1 MTLKDKMDA
10 VVFTRVHYV
19 VKEIARVSKACEAL
33 DAGNIELL
41 GQLLFETHDGLSREY
56 EVSQPRVGLLGRIG
70 LSR

>member
-1 MTLKDKMDA
+1 MLLFYTY
-10 VVFTRVHYV
+10 YV

-41 GQLLFETHDGLSREY
+41 GQLLLKTHDGLSREY
-56 EVSQPRVGLLGRIG
+56 EWKLPKVGLLVG